1 MKIHTGDI
9 VTVIAGKDKGKQG
22 TVVRVLAEKNRVV
35 VEGINMRVR
44 HIKKTPQQAGQR
56 ISYEASIHAS
66 NVMIIDPKTK
76 KPTRIG
82 YLIDE
87 KTGAK
92 KRIAK
97 ASGEVIVKA
106 VTKAEKKTAKK
117 GSKGTDGTKVT
128 EAKAEEKKTEKAA
141 KPADSAAPKKQPF
154 WKRKEEGGKD
164 DKGAGGPG
172 EGGGTSFTTAH
183 RSQGG

>member
-1 MKIHTGDI
+1 MKIRAGDV

-22 TVVRVLAEKNRVV
+22 SVVRVLAEKSRVV
-35 VEGINMRVR
+35 VEGVNMRIR

-66 NVMIIDPKTK
+66 NVMILDPKTK

-82 YLIDE
+82 YKVDP
-87 KTGAK
+87 KTGEK

-97 ASGEVIVKA
+97 KSGEVIMKSVA
-106 VTKAEKKTAKK
+106 RAT
-117 GSKGTDGTKVT
+117 
-128 EAKAEEKKTEKAA
+128 EEKTPKTQKAQKVQKKDDA
-141 KPADSAAPKKQPF
+141 PAAASEAAPKKQPF
-154 WKRKEEGGKD
+154 WKRKGSEKGSDSGSD
-164 DKGAGGPG
+164 DRG

>member
-1 MKIHTGDI
+1 MKIHTGDV

-35 VEGINMRVR
+35 VEGINMRIR

-56 ISYEASIHAS
+56 LSYEASIHAS
-66 NVMIIDPKTK
+66 NVMVLDPKTK

-82 YLIDE
+82 YKVDE

-92 KRIAK
+92 QRIAK

-106 VTKAEKKTAKK
+106 VTKAEKPKKTTAAKSGAKK
-117 GSKGTDGTKVT
+117 EET
-128 EAKAEEKKTEKAA
+128 KAEEKKTAE
-141 KPADSAAPKKQPF
+141 APKAPTKQPF
-154 WKRKEEGGKD
+154 WKRKTEGGKD
-164 DKGAGGPG
+164 DKGSSGPG
-172 EGGGTSFTTAH
+172 EGGGTSFTAAH